1 MNNIEFA
8 RQKILQIVATSN
20 LPEDLP
26 HAKNILKWLLRLK
39 PEADESLRLAALAH
53 DIDRADEHTK
63 VKRSDF
69 KDYSSFKAAH
79 AKHSAEILQLI
90 LEECKVEKSVVEES
104 CRLVLLHEVGGDDRS
119 NLLMYA
125 DSISFFDVNLP
136 HYFRREGWEETLR
149 RAIWGLKRIPNELW
163 SLIDNISFNNKDLTK
178 IINVAKKKV
187 VDSAFR

>member
-1 MNNIEFA
+1 MSNIECANQRIFQLIA
-8 RQKILQIVATSN
+8 KSN

-53 DIDRADEHTK
+53 DIDRADGHTK

-69 KDYSSFKAAH
+69 KDYFSFKAAH

-90 LEECKVEKSVVEES
+90 LEECQIEKSVVEES

-149 RAIWGLKRIPNELW
+149 RAIWGMKRIPNELW

-178 IINVAKKKV
+178 IINAAKKKV

>member
-1 MNNIEFA
+1 MSNIECA
-8 RQKILQIVATSN
+8 NQKILQIVATSK

-26 HAKNILKWLLRLK
+26 HAKNTLEWLLRLQ

-53 DIDRADEHTK
+53 DIDRAGEHTK

-69 KDYSSFKAAH
+69 RDYSSFKAAH
-79 AKHSAEILQLI
+79 AKHSSEILKSI

-104 CRLVLLHEVGGDDRS
+104 YRLVSLHEVGGDDRS
-119 NLLMYA
+119 DLLMYA

-187 VDSAFR
+187 VDSAFC

>member
-1 MNNIEFA
+1 MSNIEYA
-8 RQKILQIVATSN
+8 NQKILQLIAKSN

-69 KDYSSFKAAH
+69 KDYSSFKTVH
-79 AKHSAEILQLI
+79 AKHSAEILQSI

-119 NLLMYA
+119 DLLMYA

-136 HYFRREGWEETLR
+136 HYFRREGWDETLR
-149 RAIWGLKRIPNELW
+149 RTIWGLKRIPNEFW
-163 SLIDNISFNNKDLTK
+163 SLIDNISFNNKDLIK
-178 IINVAKKKV
+178 IINAAKKKIMKS
-187 VDSAFR
+187 D